1 MSTHRQR
8 SNGQCLHNQGTC
20 LLFNASPYQYSRSDL
35 DQICY
40 ELTSDGIGNR
50 SVVWNLYSSSSG
62 LSCFAVLL
70 PQTDDRWRSV
80 QHGKRNCT
88 NNSFLSPVPGCI
100 DSLPLYP
107 FTNQCQ
113 CMVRYH
119 QSKICTAESLCKGLH
134 VVNRSQTKVLTNTI
148 CSPEKDS
155 YVFTD
160 GMIYDRD
167 IVIPEKCQTLPL
179 DCSHGYKHH
188 HSIDTLCRC
197 LHVTGSDGCIHNS
210 VSPSS
215 NLITTIDSE
224 VTHKNAIE
232 ENKSHSNFAIEHVLQ
247 QLALL
252 TSNASCTTSDVIS
265 QSDDTLYDFCVANA
279 KSNQMP
285 MGSFEKSCTL
295 TDTTLMMGTLDDL
308 RRRDQRRDSSS
319 KQKTFNTEVSESTD
333 PSFSF
338 AHSLHCSASCSL
350 SSCYSSVTPVWGVMK
365 NRKAITL
372 GLRLDKVTKRVF
384 PCYKVYSIT
393 DEGLLPASVM
403 EAKLKGKTSR
413 ITIREVINEYLRE
426 LEKFG
431 KYQKIG
437 RNCSDFAAAFINLM
451 SHKNEERGGRLTGGK
466 LMCEACQRW
475 VCRCCC

>member
-8 SNGQCLHNQGTC
+8 SNGQCLHNQRTC

-40 ELTSDGIGNR
+40 EMTSDGIGNR

-70 PQTDDRWRSV
+70 PETDDRSRSV

-88 NNSFLSPVPGCI
+88 NNSFLSPVS
-100 DSLPLYP
+100 DSLPPYP
-107 FTNQCQ
+107 FTNHCQ
-113 CMVRYH
+113 CIVGYH
-119 QSKICTAESLCKGLH
+119 QSGTSTTESLCKRLH
-134 VVNRSQTKVLTNTI
+134 VVNRSQKKVLTNTI
-148 CSPEKDS
+148 CPPEKDS

-167 IVIPEKCQTLPL
+167 IAIPEKYQPLPL
-179 DCSHGYKHH
+179 DCSHGYKQHQ
-188 HSIDTLCRC
+188 STDTLCQC
-197 LHVTGSDGCIHNS
+197 LHGTGSGEMCMYNFI
-210 VSPSS
+210 SPSS

-224 VTHKNAIE
+224 VTHRNAIGE
-232 ENKSHSNFAIEHVLQ
+232 KKSQSHFAIEHVLQ

-265 QSDDTLYDFCVANA
+265 QLDDTLYDFCVANT

-285 MGSFEKSCTL
+285 VGSFKKSCTL
-295 TDTTLMMGTLDDL
+295 TDTTVMMGDL
-308 RRRDQRRDSSS
+308 RRRDQRRDSSW

-333 PSFSF
+333 YSFSF
-338 AHSLHCSASCSL
+338 AHSLHCSASCLL
-350 SSCYSSVTPVWGVMK
+350 SSCYSSVCGVMK

-393 DEGLLPASVM
+393 DEGLLPDGVM
-403 EAKLKGKTSR
+403 EAKLKGKTSQ

-451 SHKNEERGGRLTGGK
+451 SHKNEERGRLTGRK

>member
-8 SNGQCLHNQGTC
+8 SNEQCLHNQGTC
-20 LLFNASPYQYSRSDL
+20 LLFNASSYQYSRSDL

-40 ELTSDGIGNR
+40 ELTSDGIGSK

-70 PQTDDRWRSV
+70 PQTDDRPISV

-88 NNSFLSPVPGCI
+88 NNSFLSPVS
-100 DSLPLYP
+100 DSLPPYH
-107 FTNQCQ
+107 FTNHCQ
-113 CMVRYH
+113 CIVGYH
-119 QSKICTAESLCKGLH
+119 RSGISTAESLCKGLH
-134 VVNRSQTKVLTNTI
+134 VGNRSRKKVLTNAI
-148 CSPEKDS
+148 CPPEKDS

-167 IVIPEKCQTLPL
+167 IVVPERYQTLPL

-188 HSIDTLCRC
+188 QSIDTLCRC
-197 LHVTGSDGCIHNS
+197 LLGRSSDRCMYNS

-224 VTHKNAIE
+224 VTHRNAIE
-232 ENKSHSNFAIEHVLQ
+232 EKKGHSKFAIEHVLQ

-279 KSNQMP
+279 KSNEMP
-285 MGSFEKSCTL
+285 MGTFEKSCTL
-295 TDTTLMMGTLDDL
+295 TDTSLMMGTLDDL
-308 RRRDQRRDSSS
+308 RRRDQQRDSSW
-319 KQKTFNTEVSESTD
+319 KQKSFNTEVSESTD
-333 PSFSF
+333 LSFSF

-350 SSCYSSVTPVWGVMK
+350 SSCYSSVWGVMK

-393 DEGLLPASVM
+393 DERLLPAGVM
-403 EAKLKGKTSR
+403 EAKLKGKTSQ

-451 SHKNEERGGRLTGGK
+451 SHKNEEHGRLTGRK